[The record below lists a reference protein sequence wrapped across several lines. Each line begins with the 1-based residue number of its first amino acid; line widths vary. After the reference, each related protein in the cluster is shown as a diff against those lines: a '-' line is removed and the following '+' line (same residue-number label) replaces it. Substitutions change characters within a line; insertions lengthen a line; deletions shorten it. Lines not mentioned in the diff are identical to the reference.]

1 MKQVPGIIRVT
12 VKKAKNILFVISK
25 PDVYKSPGSDTY
37 IIFGEAKIEDLGSA
51 SALTKKAEEVL
62 ETSENFEEAAA
73 TVDKPAEKP
82 QKKEKT
88 AGKEAKAVSFNEPEK
103 EKKEP
108 APSVKEEK
116 EEVADE
122 TGIEPKDIDLV
133 MDQANVSRAR
143 AVKALR
149 ASNGDIVNA
158 IMNLTGI

>member
-1 MKQVPGIIRVT
+1 MNL
-12 VKKAKNILFVISK
+12 KKR
-25 PDVYKSPGSDTY
+25 
-37 IIFGEAKIEDLGSA
+37 
-51 SALTKKAEEVL
+51 
-62 ETSENFEEAAA
+62 
-73 TVDKPAEKP
+73 
-82 QKKEKT
+82 
-88 AGKEAKAVSFNEPEK
+88 
-103 EKKEP
+103 KKEP

-133 MDQANVSRAR
+133 MDQANVSRTR